1 MIPSPETALKT
12 AYFQPVTLVV
22 VGALPRSYDCR
33 FPRPVDH
40 ARINIEPYNR
50 RAQSQSRFRGL
61 GEGGGVD
68 SQMGGSWGEST
79 RDLREIRG
87 GNEEM
92 EIRLVLTL
100 NPAE

>member
-40 ARINIEPYNR
+40 ARINIEPYNG

-61 GEGGGVD
+61 GEGGGVSIRRWED
-68 SQMGGSWGEST
+68 LGENQ
-79 RDLREIRG
+79 REI
-87 GNEEM
+87 
-92 EIRLVLTL
+92 
-100 NPAE
+100 